1 MEILKNIIM
10 VIVSPRIGWDDVN
23 RSCIPTGRLLSSTF
37 LPLLVVLAVTSFVP
51 MIYDPSLTL
60 LHSLMA
66 AILKFFGY
74 FVTFHLT
81 AYVLASL
88 FPHIA
93 KSQGAVDR
101 LNDFIIYNLI
111 YLILLEIV
119 KNLIPVDFAPI
130 FFMMFYMP
138 YIAHKG
144 TEFLGVERELQM
156 RFAIIASVLMLATP
170 LAFLWL
176 LNALNN

>member
-74 FVTFHLT
+74 FV
-81 AYVLASL
+81 
-88 FPHIA
+88 
-93 KSQGAVDR
+93 
-101 LNDFIIYNLI
+101 
-111 YLILLEIV
+111 
-119 KNLIPVDFAPI
+119 
-130 FFMMFYMP
+130 
-138 YIAHKG
+138 
-144 TEFLGVERELQM
+144 
-156 RFAIIASVLMLATP
+156 
-170 LAFLWL
+170 
-176 LNALNN
+176 